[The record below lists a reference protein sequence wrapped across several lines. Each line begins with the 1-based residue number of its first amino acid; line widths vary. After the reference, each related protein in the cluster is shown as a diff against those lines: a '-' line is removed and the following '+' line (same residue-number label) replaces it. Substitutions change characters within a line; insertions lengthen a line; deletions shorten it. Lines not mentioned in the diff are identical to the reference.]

1 MVETKFL
8 GMWNLVSW
16 IQKTQDGKTSY
27 PFGVDAIGHII
38 YTSDGFMSASL
49 MTANRVSIGVS
60 LEKLAIKPRYLMA
73 IFRYLKAAAT
83 YVSYAGTYK
92 IVGDTVVHHVQ
103 ASLYPDWVGT
113 DLVRSY
119 VFSDNRLTLRAED
132 PPNATQELV
141 WEKARKK

>member
-1 MVETKFL
+1 
-8 GMWNLVSW
+8 
-16 IQKTQDGKTSY
+16 
-27 PFGVDAIGHII
+27 
-38 YTSDGFMSASL
+38 
-49 MTANRVSIGVS
+49 
-60 LEKLAIKPRYLMA
+60 MA